1 MKMLGTKQ
9 FLEYLIPK
17 IGLERALKLNERTV
31 YSYTRRENLEP
42 KILPAVVQLTK
53 EYDIGVAIA
62 SKGLILGYYFDLR
75 GFPIKVVN
83 QKRKG
88 KGATWNPIDNLED
101 LTDKNVLLLE
111 SDIITGRSAK
121 RAERELQKF
130 KPKLIDLLLLFET
143 VPISVGDYERTQKF
157 LPQPEKILQSRF
169 TPNVKILSAEFNN
182 LTQELGK
189 YHVTYG

>member
-121 RAERELQKF
+121 RAGRKTTVGTRQVERIRRAGRTAG
-130 KPKLIDLLLLFET
+130 KPGGRKT
-143 VPISVGDYERTQKF
+143 R
-157 LPQPEKILQSRF
+157 
-169 TPNVKILSAEFNN
+169 
-182 LTQELGK
+182 
-189 YHVTYG
+189 